1 MKKERYNYPARLLP
15 FFLNAN
21 AHAKKRENLDQVL
34 FKCVRR
40 FIRRSKLCKLCVC
53 SLEQRFC
60 ARIQTRNCV
69 SMGTLYFVV
78 VVFARGV
85 LKCVS

>member
-53 SLEQRFC
+53 VLLSSIFVREYKRV
-60 ARIQTRNCV
+60 IV
-69 SMGTLYFVV
+69 SRWGLCISSSSFSRAVY
-78 VVFARGV
+78 
-85 LKCVS
+85 